1 MENSKKGK
9 MFIFIKKYMY
19 YFVALLLILG
29 VTLALVLSSGQ
40 AKKIEE
46 EVNVPTQTMPVVFG
60 LPVNSPIVL
69 KWYSDTELMYNET
82 LNQWESHKGLD
93 IVSASESDLSVYS
106 VLDGVVTN
114 IEDSYEFGTI
124 LTITH
129 DNGFVSKYS
138 SLDANLNVEVSDSV
152 KKGQL
157 LGVVTDSATNEQKQ
171 GKHLHFELFKDGQ
184 KVDPANY
191 LSLEDK

>member
-1 MENSKKGK
+1 
-9 MFIFIKKYMY
+9 MY
-19 YFVALLLILG
+19 YIVALLLIIG

-40 AKKIEE
+40 TQKIEE
-46 EVNVPTQTMPVVFG
+46 EVNVPTQTQPIVFG
-60 LPVNSPIVL
+60 LPVNSTQVL

-82 LNQWESHKGLD
+82 LNQWESHKGVD
-93 IVSASESDLSVYS
+93 IVSGTDNDFAVYS

-114 IEDSYEFGTI
+114 IEDSYEFGTV

-129 DNGFVSKYS
+129 NNGFVSKYS
-138 SLDANLNVEVSDSV
+138 SLNADLNVEVSDSV
-152 KKGQL
+152 KKGQQV
-157 LGVVTDSATNEQKQ
+157 GIVADSATNEHKQ